1 MNPHPN
7 IPPKKQ
13 DPPSVGASLHET
25 KKTAVRK
32 VCVFGL
38 TLLLCFLIG
47 LLFPLRPT
55 TSALESVS

>member
-25 KKTAVRK
+25 KKTGA
-32 VCVFGL
+32 
-38 TLLLCFLIG
+38 
-47 LLFPLRPT
+47 
-55 TSALESVS
+55 SADANAPVID